1 MGHSRLLVVCMY
13 SIITRMY
20 PAQALLHKNVFGSV
34 SRSCS
39 TNSHWADEKVTGIHW
54 LSHFCFDLQKYQQG
68 TMCAFSDYGWRT
80 KFARFWRK
88 PTPCYLPTTSS
99 LVFRVRSCFLSNA
112 CPFAPF
118 RGYGDG
124 LYWRP
129 STKNVEKWA
138 FLKNGEL
145 KQTSL
150 LPPFTKCNAKWC

>member
-1 MGHSRLLVVCMY
+1 MGHSRLLVVCTLLLQGCIRRRLY
-13 SIITRMY
+13 YVRMY
-20 PAQALLHKNVFGSV
+20 LEVYREVAAPILTGQMK
-34 SRSCS
+34 
-39 TNSHWADEKVTGIHW
+39 KITGIHW

-118 RGYGDG
+118 RGYDG

-145 KQTSL
+145 KQASL
-150 LPPFTKCNAKWC
+150 LPPFTRCNAK